1 MKQINLNSSKMVAL
15 GITLAMSTTL
25 ALSGCTKMSTSE
37 GQVGKSE
44 VRGESSAQEESN
56 GTSRNPNVSE
66 SAHHAVN
73 SIYTSSE
80 TIYEN
85 LKAQEWD
92 KASEQ
97 LTTLNTDRKT
107 LKSSSLGKGSDQYVE
122 KISHDLGQKIAKKDQ
137 FAAME
142 DANQL
147 TRAAMDLGEPVPAK
161 LTKELTLLDFYGR
174 EIEIGALS
182 KDKNKIS
189 AATRDI
195 KQVWKSLKP
204 AIEAKSPNTEEPAKF
219 EHVVKQLEEAK
230 DFGTYKDL
238 STSFLTQVD
247 SLESASGGAGSQAQN
262 P

>member
-1 MKQINLNSSKMVAL
+1 MMKISQILLLSMLASGSALAEDNS
-15 GITLAMSTTL
+15 
-25 ALSGCTKMSTSE
+25 
-37 GQVGKSE
+37 
-44 VRGESSAQEESN
+44 EESVYA
-56 GTSRNPNVSE
+56 SQLCHIV
-66 SAHHAVN
+66 
-73 SIYTSSE
+73 SSE
-80 TIYEN
+80 
-85 LKAQEWD
+85 
-92 KASEQ
+92 
-97 LTTLNTDRKT
+97 
-107 LKSSSLGKGSDQYVE
+107 KSVSTADQYVE